1 MKKYKSKISWK
12 LIAFLAV
19 MFSFIGFEVVTNPI
33 NWLALMVL
41 LLCLLFII
49 HLFTSISY
57 TIIED
62 ELKVKAG
69 FLVNTKIPISSIH
82 KIKET
87 NNLISSPAASLDRLE
102 IFYGKYESIII
113 SPMDKNEF
121 IQDLLKINPN
131 IAMEYKI

>member
-19 MFSFIGFEVVTNPI
+19 MFSFMGFEVVTNPI
-33 NWLALMVL
+33 NWLALIVL

-102 IFYGKYESIII
+102 IFYGKYDSIII
-113 SPMDKNEF
+113 SPLDKNEF

-131 IAMEYKI
+131 IEVDYKV

>member
-19 MFSFIGFEVVTNPI
+19 MFSFIGFEVVTNPV

-41 LLCLLFII
+41 ILCLLFII

-87 NNLISSPAASLDRLE
+87 NNLISSPAVSLDRLE
-102 IFYGKYESIII
+102 IFYGKYDSIII
-113 SPMDKNEF
+113 SPLDKNEF

-131 IAMEYKI
+131 IEVDYKV

>member
-102 IFYGKYESIII
+102 IFYGKYDSIII
-113 SPMDKNEF
+113 SPLDKNEF

-131 IAMEYKI
+131 IEVDYKV

>member
-1 MKKYKSKISWK
+1 MNKYKSKISWK
-12 LIAFLAV
+12 LIAFLGV
-19 MFSFIGFEVVTNPI
+19 MFSFIAFEVVTDPI
-33 NWLALMVL
+33 SWLGLIVL

-102 IFYGKYESIII
+102 IFLWQIR
-113 SPMDKNEF
+113 
-121 IQDLLKINPN
+121 
-131 IAMEYKI
+131 

>member
-33 NWLALMVL
+33 NWLALIVL

-49 HLFTSISY
+49 HLFTSINY
-57 TIIED
+57 TIIRD

-102 IFYGKYESIII
+102 IFYGKYDSIII
-113 SPMDKNEF
+113 SPLDKNEF

-131 IAMEYKI
+131 IAMEYKV

>member
-1 MKKYKSKISWK
+1 MEVNCFFGSD
-12 LIAFLAV
+12 
-19 MFSFIGFEVVTNPI
+19 FSFIGFEVVTDPI
-33 NWLALMVL
+33 SWLGLIGL
-41 LLCLLFII
+41 LICLLFVI

-57 TIIED
+57 TIIDD
-62 ELKVKAG
+62 ELKIKAV

-102 IFYGKYESIII
+102 IFYGKYDSIII
-113 SPMDKNEF
+113 SPLDKNEF

-131 IAMEYKI
+131 IEVDYKV

>member
-41 LLCLLFII
+41 ILCLLFII

-102 IFYGKYESIII
+102 IFYGKYDSIII
-113 SPMDKNEF
+113 SPLDKNEF

-131 IAMEYKI
+131 IEVDYKV

>member
-19 MFSFIGFEVVTNPI
+19 MFSFIGFEVVTNPV

-102 IFYGKYESIII
+102 IFYGKYDSIII
-113 SPMDKNEF
+113 SPLDKNEF

-131 IAMEYKI
+131 IEVDYKV

>member
-33 NWLALMVL
+33 NWLALIVL

-102 IFYGKYESIII
+102 IFYGKYDSIII
-113 SPMDKNEF
+113 SPLDKNEF

-131 IAMEYKI
+131 IEVDYKV

>member
-33 NWLALMVL
+33 NWLGLIGL
-41 LLCLLFII
+41 LICLLFVI

-102 IFYGKYESIII
+102 IFYGKYDSIII
-113 SPMDKNEF
+113 SPLDKNEF

-131 IAMEYKI
+131 IEVDYKV

>member
-1 MKKYKSKISWK
+1 MNKYKSKISWK

-19 MFSFIGFEVVTNPI
+19 MFSFMGFEVVTNPI
-33 NWLALMVL
+33 NWLALIVL

-102 IFYGKYESIII
+102 IFYGKYDSIII
-113 SPMDKNEF
+113 SPLDKNEF

-131 IAMEYKI
+131 IEVDYKV

>member
-12 LIAFLAV
+12 LIAILAV

-33 NWLALMVL
+33 NWLALIVL

-102 IFYGKYESIII
+102 IFYGKYDSIII
-113 SPMDKNEF
+113 SPLDKNEF

-131 IAMEYKI
+131 IEVDYKV

>member
-33 NWLALMVL
+33 NWLALIVL

-69 FLVNTKIPISSIH
+69 FLVNTKIPISFIH

-102 IFYGKYESIII
+102 IFYGKYDSIII

-131 IAMEYKI
+131 IEVDYKV